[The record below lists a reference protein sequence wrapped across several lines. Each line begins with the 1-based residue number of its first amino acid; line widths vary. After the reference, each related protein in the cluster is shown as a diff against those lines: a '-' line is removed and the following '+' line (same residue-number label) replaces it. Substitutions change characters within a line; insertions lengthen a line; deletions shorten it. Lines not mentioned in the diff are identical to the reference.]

1 MNERGV
7 IGRQQDPTAS
17 EPGNPRNV
25 YLYGALGSTIA
36 MFAAGFV
43 AEINFW
49 AYASLFG
56 WLNGLFV
63 GIAY

>member
-1 MNERGV
+1 MNERGSV
-7 IGRQQDPTAS
+7 GRQQDPAVN

-36 MFAAGFV
+36 IITAGFV
-43 AEINFW
+43 AEVNFW

-56 WLNGLFV
+56 WLNGLFA